1 MPGTRHEPA
10 AAASAQIDILSG
22 WPALGPLEPAVAAL
36 HQLAGTPVTARLA
49 WWRSAVRAEH
59 DAVPV
64 LLALPAPDDPLRAAA
79 LVAAALVAVREQDG
93 VWQITSGRPHSDD
106 TWEVAA
112 RSADARRT
120 MLAELAGF
128 ATDLRRPW
136 QLVLTGLRDGND
148 AAWLAR
154 QLPGSHVTPASPV
167 PGIGFKAGQVT
178 FGPGIRSGLDRSS
191 QRIRQHALSEEIQFE
206 RDPDRLAK
214 LRGEIEDVHLARDH
228 DAGRESDLDDTAGV
242 AFWRSVYDLHA
253 ARGELEVATLRLD
266 GHLAAYVIA
275 FTDGPAYRVFDGRF
289 APPWRRYSPGRR
301 LEAAVVEHARF
312 EGFAVLDWMT
322 SVAPEKLVASTWAE
336 PRWTVTAAGGQR
348 PARAAVPRPRS
359 AHGAAGGSRRAC
371 TSGGGA
377 LGDGALGDGALGDG
391 ALGDGAL
398 GGGALGGGALGG
410 GALSVTAAAP

>member
-22 WPALGPLEPAVAAL
+22 WPALCPVEPAIETL
-36 HQLAGTPVTARLA
+36 NQRAGTPVTARLA
-49 WWRSAVRAEH
+49 WWRSAVMAER
-59 DAVPV
+59 DTVPV
-64 LLALPAPDDPLRAAA
+64 LLALPAPDDTLR
-79 LVAAALVAVREQDG
+79 AAALVAVREQDG
-93 VWQITSGRPHSDD
+93 VWQITSGRPHGDD
-106 TWEVAA
+106 AWEVAA
-112 RSADARRT
+112 RSADARQT
-120 MLAELAGF
+120 LLTELAGF
-128 ATDLRRPW
+128 AANLGRPW
-136 QLVLTGLRDGND
+136 QLALTGLRDGND

-154 QLPGSHVTPASPV
+154 QLPGGHVTPAPPV
-167 PGIGFKAGQVT
+167 PGIGFKGGPVA

-242 AFWRSVYDLHA
+242 AIWRSVYDLHA
-253 ARGELEVATLRLD
+253 VRGELEVATLRLD

-275 FTDGPAYRVFDGRF
+275 FTDRPAYRVFDGRF

-301 LEAAVVEHARF
+301 LEAAVVDRARR

-336 PRWTVTAAGGQR
+336 PRWTVTAAGG
-348 PARAAVPRPRS
+348 ARTAHVAVPRPRS
-359 AHGAAGGSRRAC
+359 AHGTAGGPGGS
-371 TSGGGA
+371 TGGGPRRPCTA
-377 LGDGALGDGALGDG
+377 
-391 ALGDGAL
+391 
-398 GGGALGGGALGG
+398 GG

>member
-49 WWRSAVRAEH
+49 WWRSAVMAEH

-64 LLALPAPDDPLRAAA
+64 LLALPAPGDTLR
-79 LVAAALVAVREQDG
+79 AAALVAVREQDG
-93 VWQITSGRPHSDD
+93 GWQITSGRPHSDD

-120 MLAELAGF
+120 MLTELAGF
-128 ATDLRRPW
+128 ATDLGRPW

-154 QLPGSHVTPASPV
+154 QLPGGHVAPASPV
-167 PGIGFKAGQVT
+167 PGIGFKAGQMT

-359 AHGAAGGSRRAC
+359 AHGPAGGTSGGPRRAC
-371 TSGGGA
+371 
-377 LGDGALGDGALGDG
+377 
-391 ALGDGAL
+391 GAL
-398 GGGALGGGALGG
+398 GGGTAGGGALGG